1 MDFYRETS
9 PEVFG
14 VVRGSEGSYMEDG
27 FGVAVVNVEVDDRC
41 VSETRITADGTACY
55 SGRISQSGLIECGI

>member
-9 PEVFG
+9 PELFG

-27 FGVAVVNVEVDDRC
+27 FGVAVVNLV
-41 VSETRITADGTACY
+41 IAADGTACY